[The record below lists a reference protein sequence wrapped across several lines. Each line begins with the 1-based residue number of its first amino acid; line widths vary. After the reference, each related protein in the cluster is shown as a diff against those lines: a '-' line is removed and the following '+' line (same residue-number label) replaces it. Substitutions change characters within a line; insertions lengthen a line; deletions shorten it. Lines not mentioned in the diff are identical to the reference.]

1 MSDKVNPFFRIKK
14 EAIRTDS
21 GTRIP
26 HRFALLNAKTNGLL
40 GIMSH
45 EYEVILNSNVAKLFD
60 TALKRYPYLK
70 YTDHLDALQRKWK
83 RQIILKGENVTFDVS
98 KTSKVAMVIE
108 IFNGY
113 DVRSS
118 FGYEIL
124 AYSFNSNSYLVLEKR
139 GVFKESYYHFTDN
152 PKRLLDSIEVKF
164 DDFKQHVLLWRQWA
178 KIEFSDDDFKNFI
191 KGRKY
196 LSQKIQEEVIGL
208 IADIRKGLK
217 LKNTIWDCM
226 NILMYLTE
234 HETKARKGS
243 HIFSNRYKLFERM
256 VEDFY
261 TDQQLSCREDYPSLS
276 RKLKEE

>member
-1 MSDKVNPFFRIKK
+1 MSEKVNPFFRIKK

-45 EYEVILNSNVAKLFD
+45 EYEVILNSNVSKLFD
-60 TALKRYPYLK
+60 EALKDYPYLK

-83 RQIILKGENVTFDVS
+83 RQIVLKGKDVTFDVA
-98 KTSKVAMVIE
+98 KNDKVAMVIE

-124 AYSFNSNSYLVLEKR
+124 AYSFNSNSYLILGKR

-164 DDFKQHVLLWRQWA
+164 DDFKQHINQWKRWA
-178 KIEFSDDDFKNFI
+178 KEELPDDVFESFI
-191 KGRKY
+191 VSRRY
-196 LSQKIQEEVIGL
+196 LSQKIQEEVVIL
-208 IADIRKGLK
+208 TNDIFRGLK
-217 LKNTIWDCM
+217 LKGTKWDYL
-226 NILMYLTE
+226 NVLMYLAE

-243 HIFSNRYKLFERM
+243 HIFSNRFKLFERM
-256 VEDFY
+256 I
-261 TDQQLSCREDYPSLS
+261 EDYYHIERML
-276 RKLKEE
+276 RAEHGVIE

>member
-1 MSDKVNPFFRIKK
+1 MSEKVNPFFRIKK

-26 HRFALLNAKTNGLL
+26 RRFALLNAKTNGLL

-45 EYEVILNSNVAKLFD
+45 EYEVILNSNVSKLFD
-60 TALKRYPYLK
+60 EALKTYPYLR

-83 RQIILKGENVTFDVS
+83 RQIILKGRDVEFDIT

-124 AYSFNSNSYLVLEKR
+124 AYSFNSDSYLVLGTR

-164 DDFKQHVLLWRQWA
+164 DDFKQHINLWKRWA
-178 KIEFSDDDFKNFI
+178 KEELPDDAFESFI
-191 KGRKY
+191 VSRKY
-196 LSQKIQEEVIGL
+196 LSQKIQEEVVIL
-208 IADIRKGLK
+208 ANDVFRKLK
-217 LKNTIWDCM
+217 LKGTKWDYL
-226 NILMYLTE
+226 NILTYLTE

-243 HIFSNRYKLFERM
+243 HIFSNRFKLFEKM
-256 VEDFY
+256 I
-261 TDQQLSCREDYPSLS
+261 EDYY
-276 RKLKEE
+276 KLERTMRAEHGVIG